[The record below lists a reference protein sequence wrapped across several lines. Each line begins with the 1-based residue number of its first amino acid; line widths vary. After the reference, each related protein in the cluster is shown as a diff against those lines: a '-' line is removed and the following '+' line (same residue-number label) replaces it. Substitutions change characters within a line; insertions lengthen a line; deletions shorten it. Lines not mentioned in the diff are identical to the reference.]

1 VQAAGADVLTFA
13 TAATYPR
20 ESAEAIL
27 TKTRIESQVLIV
39 GGGPVGLT
47 LALALARAGVASLV
61 VERRPGVAMGGSKAM
76 VLARHSIEAFDRIG
90 CGELFRAAA
99 LRLARSRTFYR
110 GVEIL
115 TVDFDADHRTL
126 PRFVNLQQTETE
138 RILFAQV
145 SASPLIETRFDTEVL
160 DCAQDAEGVSL
171 TTTTGTIRGLYV
183 VGTDGIGS
191 TVRARAEIGFP
202 GRSYEDRFAIADVR
216 ASLQRPPERRI
227 YFQGRGSVSQVLV
240 LPQPKGEWRIDCRL
254 VGAAD
259 PDWEPDV
266 PRMHEQIRRFLGVD
280 DYELVWSTTYR
291 FQQRIATRFRK
302 GRLFLAGDA
311 AHAFAPFGAR
321 GLNSGIEDACNLA
334 WKLAY
339 VLRRHA
345 SDGLLDTYD
354 VERRAAARVNLRIT
368 GRTMKFMAPQ
378 TPLQRTRRALAL
390 EASLRSPRLRRFV
403 RDSRLAEP
411 STYGSARRAPIGR
424 LSRDLGLQQNRTD
437 SLASVVVGSAADGL
451 AAQLSDLPVRVVDDR
466 AWDAN
471 GRRAFLVRPDG
482 YVAAVVRS
490 EARDVREAVASL
502 LHVTEPDSRLE
513 THPGPLPGSGP
524 ARLHPRR
531 E

>member
-1 VQAAGADVLTFA
+1 M
-13 TAATYPR
+13 
-20 ESAEAIL
+20 
-27 TKTRIESQVLIV
+27 
-39 GGGPVGLT
+39 T
-47 LALALARAGVASLV
+47 LALALARAGISSLV
-61 VERRPGVAMGGSKAM
+61 VERRPAVAMGGSKAM

-90 CGELFRAAA
+90 CGEPFRAAA

-115 TVDFDADHRTL
+115 TVDFDADQRAL

-145 SASPLIETRFDTEVL
+145 SASPLIDTCFDTEVL
-160 DCAQDAEGVSL
+160 DCAQDAAGVSL

-202 GRSYEDRFAIADVR
+202 GRSYDDRFAIADVR
-216 ASLQRPPERRI
+216 ASLRRPPERRI
-227 YFQGRGSVSQVLV
+227 YFQSGRGSVSQVLV

-259 PDWEPDV
+259 PDWELNV
-266 PRMHEQIRRFLGVD
+266 PSMHEQIRRFLGVD

-354 VERRAAARVNLRIT
+354 AERRAAAHVNLRIT
-368 GRTMKFMAPQ
+368 AQTMKFMAPQ
-378 TPLQRTRRALAL
+378 TALQRTRRTLAL

-411 STYGSARRAPIGR
+411 STYGSARKAPIGR
-424 LSRDLGLQQNRTD
+424 LSRDLGLQQNWTD

-451 AAQLSDLPVRVVDDR
+451 AAELSDLPVRVVDDG

-482 YVAAVVRS
+482 YVADVVRS
-490 EARDVREAVASL
+490 DARDVREAVASL
-502 LHVTEPDSRLE
+502 LHVTEPHDRPE
-513 THPGPLPGSGP
+513 THPAPLPGSGP